1 MSTRNQHGW
10 GRCCKVTVD
19 KDVLRD
25 VTYTIKPCNFSEV
38 LKRAKQTLA
47 QGNGTKTR
55 IPNWISENPDYDHK
69 QEDERC
75 HA

>member
-10 GRCCKVTVD
+10 GRCCKVTV
-19 KDVLRD
+19 
-25 VTYTIKPCNFSEV
+25 TIKPCNFSEV